1 MGAGAAPL
9 ASATWLSL
17 LHVAPLHAAPADGKS
32 ELADLDRAAGH
43 ALTPWPAGQKT
54 PPLRALDMQGRTW
67 TLDAL
72 RGRVVLL
79 NFWASWCAPCRVEMP
94 TLQTLAGFYGD
105 AVRVLAIN
113 VGEGPR
119 AIARFLQSSALD
131 TGALTVLLDTERDA
145 ARAWGAATVL
155 PTTVLIDPSGRPRHR
170 VQGELDWS
178 GDRAQALVDALLT

>member
-1 MGAGAAPL
+1 MMQRRLCLRGALGAGLAPL
-9 ASATWLSL
+9 ALAPSLSL
-17 LHVAPLHAAPADGKS
+17 PGLAAAADT
-32 ELADLDRAAGH
+32 AGH
-43 ALTPWPAGQKT
+43 ALTPWPTGHKT

-67 TLDAL
+67 TLEAL
-72 RGRVVLL
+72 RGRVVLM

-94 TLQTLAGFYGD
+94 TLQTLGGFYGD

-119 AIARFLQSSALD
+119 AIARFLQGSALD
-131 TGALTVLLDTERDA
+131 TDALTVLLDTEKEA

-155 PTTVLIDPSGRPRHR
+155 PTTVLIDASGRPRHR

-178 GDRAQALVDALLT
+178 GDRAQALVEALLP

>member
-1 MGAGAAPL
+1 MMQRRLCLRGALGAGLAPL
-9 ASATWLSL
+9 ALAPVLSVPR
-17 LHVAPLHAAPADGKS
+17 VAAAADT
-32 ELADLDRAAGH
+32 AGH
-43 ALTPWPAGQKT
+43 ALTPWPAAQKT
-54 PPLRALDMQGRTW
+54 PPLRALDMQGQTW
-67 TLDAL
+67 SLEAL
-72 RGRVVLL
+72 RGRVVLM

-94 TLQTLAGFYGD
+94 TLQALAGFYGD

-131 TGALTVLLDTERDA
+131 TGVLTVLLDTEKEA

-155 PTTVLIDPSGRPRHR
+155 PTTVLIDASGRPRHR

-178 GDRAQALVDALLT
+178 GDRAQALVEALLP